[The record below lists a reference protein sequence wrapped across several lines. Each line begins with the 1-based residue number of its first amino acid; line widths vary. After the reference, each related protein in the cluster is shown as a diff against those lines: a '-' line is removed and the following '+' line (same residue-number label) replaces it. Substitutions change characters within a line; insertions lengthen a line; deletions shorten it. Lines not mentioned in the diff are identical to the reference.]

1 MDEPSGGRWV
11 ETEMG
16 SVWKPASKKRSGQ
29 TPHALLKHR
38 CRNAL
43 TAFRQAHGLSV
54 VLLPSI
60 VGRIKTMAGQEISVG
75 KKGQADDTI
84 IIGKDGVLWGVVMP
98 EYKAGKDTQKE
109 AQKAFQER
117 AELAGA
123 MYVICR
129 QPSDL
134 TDALMQ
140 IAAQKGVLF

>member
-1 MDEPSGGRWV
+1 MDDGKFVS
-11 ETEMG
+11 TELG
-16 SVWKPASKKRSGQ
+16 QVWKPATEQRKQ
-29 TPHALLKHR
+29 APHALLKHR

-60 VGRIKTMAGQEISVG
+60 VGKIKTMAGQEISVG

-98 EYKAGKDTQKE
+98 EYKAGADTQKP
-109 AQKAFQER
+109 AQKEFQQRAER
-117 AELAGA
+117 AGA
-123 MYVICR
+123 VYVICR

-134 TDALMQ
+134 TDALTQ
-140 IAAQKGVLF
+140 LLAQRGELF